1 MYFHASPTKGIQ
13 ILEPRISNHGVP
25 LIYFSTKREN
35 ILVYLSNAV
44 EKYCRETG
52 FAFSGKWTIWGHYG
66 FQQDGIQQ
74 IEEYYPNALIDT
86 YQGVSGYIYSVEA
99 ITDSGFPLQ
108 IPDAAASSEPTPVKD
123 SEWIPDAYEAI
134 LAEEKEGL
142 ISILRY
148 EEMRETKREWIRR
161 TIRAEYANAIDSPD
175 YRHFLEGKFP
185 FVRQLL

>member
-52 FAFSGKWTIWGHYG
+52 FAFSGKWTIWGPYG